1 MADDE
6 SGAVTASHAAFKAPA
21 AARSP
26 LEENASPIGEAAD
39 DSAGGGPAAG
49 GRGNRAP
56 YFVSCSDACFCAFCI
71 LFVVALSLSFAL
83 GIAYV
88 QGAKLVHVQGDV
100 VAAPGA
106 ANYSSILSS
115 ALAGLRRHGAPFAG
129 STNGTSGV
137 G

>member
-88 QGAKLVHVQGDV
+88 QD
-100 VAAPGA
+100 
-106 ANYSSILSS
+106 YSSILSS